1 MSLVIWSNRDYN
13 KQLSPSKTN
22 CFICF
27 NESSVKMI
35 KKCFLFHFKNSFR
48 SEDIWIF
55 VLTFCS
61 FRKNSLFR
69 KLRLRLQSLYCPI
82 SHKVKAII
90 QWMKYGQVIEYNKR
104 NIFLYTDWQISLRK
118 TYKLHQ
124 IKPQRYPYTTLF

>member
-1 MSLVIWSNRDYN
+1 M
-13 KQLSPSKTN
+13 
-22 CFICF
+22 
-27 NESSVKMI
+27 
-35 KKCFLFHFKNSFR
+35 FHFKNSFR

-124 IKPQRYPYTTLF
+124 IKPQRYPYYYSILTWKSFRNSNQQINSFVNFANSSCISSDSLIVILFIT